1 MRIVNIIFLIT
12 CTACVPDRFVNKSL
26 IGGSYSVTKLK
37 AKKSTHTI
45 IAGKFLDYESRN
57 RIIPATLN
65 LNGVIHRTDSG
76 YFSIEVLPGKYKLR
90 GGFVGKKWFI
100 VNLKLERGDSTYLN
114 LYLTDDDSP
123 LYQQ

>member
-12 CTACVPDRFVNKSL
+12 CTACVPDRLVNKSL

-65 LNGVIHRTDSG
+65 LNGLYIVLTRAILALRYCQVSTN
-76 YFSIEVLPGKYKLR
+76 YEVVLSVKNG
-90 GGFVGKKWFI
+90 
-100 VNLKLERGDSTYLN
+100 S
-114 LYLTDDDSP
+114 S
-123 LYQQ
+123 